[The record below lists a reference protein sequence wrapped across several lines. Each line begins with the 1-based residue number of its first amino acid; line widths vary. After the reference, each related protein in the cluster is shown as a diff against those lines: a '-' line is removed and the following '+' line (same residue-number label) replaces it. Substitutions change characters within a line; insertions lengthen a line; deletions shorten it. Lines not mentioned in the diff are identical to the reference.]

1 MTALTTG
8 PTIRVIDSHLHLWDR
23 GISDYAWLGP
33 GHGELYDDFGAER
46 ALQELAV
53 AGIDMAVLVQADD
66 SVADTRYL
74 LGVADSFDFV
84 AGVVGWIALDDP
96 ATAAEQLEE
105 YAEHPTFRG
114 VRQLTHIDPR
124 ANVLSLPTVR
134 RSLTVLAG
142 AGLPFDVPDAWP
154 RDLAA
159 VADLAADLPELVV
172 VVDHLGKPPRG
183 RATDLSAWEAEL
195 RRVAGHPNAVAK
207 LSGLQHPGQPFTVDA
222 LRPVLDIALETF
234 GPGRLM
240 YGGDWPMT
248 VADGG
253 YQPHWEVI
261 RALVAELSASEQAQL
276 LGGTAS
282 SVYGLQDR
290 GAR

>member
-1 MTALTTG
+1 MTGLTT
-8 PTIRVIDSHLHLWDR
+8 RVIDSHLHVWDR
-23 GISDYAWLGP
+23 QVSDYSWLGP
-33 GHGELYDDFGAER
+33 QHGELYDDFRAER
-46 ALQELAV
+46 ALEVLAF
-53 AGIDMAVLVQADD
+53 AGVDAAVLVQADD

-96 ATAAEQLEE
+96 ATAVRQLEE
-105 YAEHPTFRG
+105 HAAHPKFRG

-124 ANVLSLPTVR
+124 ADVLSLPAVR
-134 RSLTVLAG
+134 RTLTVLAD
-142 AGLPFDVPDAWP
+142 AGLPFEVPDAWP
-154 RDLAA
+154 RDLAN

-183 RATDLSAWEAEL
+183 RAADLGAWEADL
-195 RRVAGHPNAVAK
+195 RTVAERPNTVAK
-207 LSGLQHPGQPFTVDA
+207 VSGLQQPGQPFTTDA
-222 LRPVLDIALETF
+222 LRPVLDVALDAF
-234 GPGRLM
+234 GASRLM

-248 VADGG
+248 VTDGG
-253 YQPHWEVI
+253 YQRHWQVVRDLI
-261 RALVAELSASEQAQL
+261 GELSASEQAQL

-282 SVYGLQDR
+282 TVYDLLDG